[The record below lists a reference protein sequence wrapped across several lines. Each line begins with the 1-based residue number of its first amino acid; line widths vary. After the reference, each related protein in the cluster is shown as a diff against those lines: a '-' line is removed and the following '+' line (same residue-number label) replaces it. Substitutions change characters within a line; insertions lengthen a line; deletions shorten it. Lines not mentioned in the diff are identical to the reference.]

1 MSEICSCNARKKKQ
15 RERQLTVRKQSYYG
29 AALVYLYWR
38 LGFTCVDCADALH
51 LKPPHCRQI
60 LFRLDKTWK
69 RYFVTGEDPRVRMRG
84 RQRLATRTRYVAG
97 VGEKYEVRRRLK
109 K

>member
-51 LKPPHCRQI
+51 LKPQ
-60 LFRLDKTWK
+60 KTLS
-69 RYFVTGEDPRVRMRG
+69 RG
-84 RQRLATRTRYVAG
+84 RVEHPKPLARGISPASLALQTSERERLVKCTGSRYTKFANFIIN
-97 VGEKYEVRRRLK
+97 
-109 K
+109 